1 MHCRLSTVDR
11 RTVGRWSDDG
21 RWSDGGTDGG
31 TDGLVEPS
39 ECAAQLCIIQRSERT
54 KVGRR
59 QGREGKKETPKIG
72 ASVFGACSERVE
84 VECWRRGVCGV
95 FGGKSSSSSSSS
107 SSSGGFGAVAAEC
120 VVVFPE
126 ESACC
131 VDEEV
136 RARVGGGRCRC
147 RSTQKRTKR
156 RKLRA
161 AQATQNLLSSFSS
174 RRDFSRTGRSSAA
187 GMGDGRDWWPFP
199 A

>member
-1 MHCRLSTVDR
+1 M
-11 RTVGRWSDDG
+11 VGRWSM
-21 RWSDGGTDGG
+21 
-31 TDGLVEPS
+31 
-39 ECAAQLCIIQRSERT
+39 
-54 KVGRR
+54 VGRR
-59 QGREGKKETPKIG
+59 DGRRDGRIGRTVGMRSAAMYNTAKRTNEGRKKAGKGRKEGNAKNRRERVR
-72 ASVFGACSERVE
+72 SVFGARVE

-156 RKLRA
+156 RKLCA